1 MGDLMATIWGELGF
15 IRWPMSFSLAA
26 AVLLAL
32 WSTMKL
38 SGPHAVPDLRTKAW
52 VDGILFWGGFAAISG
67 VLGSLI
73 AIIVTFQKI
82 EMAGEVTATVVAGG
96 WKVGLLSSSSGLFIL
111 GFAALV
117 WFALQLR
124 WRFLLADA

>member
-1 MGDLMATIWGELGF
+1 MIWEDLGSM
-15 IRWPMSFSLAA
+15 RWLMVFSSIA
-26 AVLLAL
+26 AVVLAL
-32 WSTMKL
+32 WSVMKL

-52 VDGILFWGGFAAISG
+52 VDGVLFWGGFAAISG

-73 AIIVTFQKI
+73 AIIVTLQKI
-82 EMAGEVTATVVAGG
+82 ERAGEVTATVVAGG
-96 WKVGLLSSSSGLFIL
+96 WKVGLLSTSLGLFIL